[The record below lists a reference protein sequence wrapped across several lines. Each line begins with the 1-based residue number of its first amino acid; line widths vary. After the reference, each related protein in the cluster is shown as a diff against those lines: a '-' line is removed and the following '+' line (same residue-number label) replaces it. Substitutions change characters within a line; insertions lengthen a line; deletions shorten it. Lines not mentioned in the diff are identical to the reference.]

1 MGSIPFGI
9 VKWLELIWKS
19 DLPPNAKYIAAYL
32 RTFMNDKS
40 DMAWPSY
47 SRMVCETGLSKST
60 LAKYLGVLEAHNW
73 LIRDR
78 GNSKNNTRYHA
89 NLPQKVSDEIVQKAI
104 GGSAPHGLRSA
115 RDGLGVVRETDTNIQ
130 SNKQKNNQD
139 AFLGEI
145 IDLYEKVIRKS
156 CKAKGVFKESF
167 LNNQSRVKNLKARVK
182 ENSEH
187 KKIEFWENYFL
198 KCSEVKWIRDGID
211 GEAVCTLDMLVTKN
225 KFDKNVE
232 AFWA

>member
-1 MGSIPFGI
+1 MGSIPFGF

-47 SRMVCETGLSKST
+47 SRMESETGLSRST
-60 LAKYLGVLEAHNW
+60 LAKYLGELERHNW
-73 LIRDR
+73 LTRER
-78 GNSKNNTRYHA
+78 GNSKYNTRYFA
-89 NLPQKVSDEIVQKAI
+89 NLPQKVSDEIIKNVTQ
-104 GGSAPHGLRSA
+104 GSSTHALRSS
-115 RDGLGVVRETDTNIQ
+115 RDELGVVRETDTNKQ
-130 SNKQKNNQD
+130 YNKQTNKQERL
-139 AFLGEI
+139 LGEI
-145 IDLYEKVIRKS
+145 IDLYEKVIRKN

-182 ENSEH
+182 ENPEH
-187 KKIEFWENYFL
+187 RNIEFWENYFS

-211 GEAVCTLDMLVTKN
+211 GEPVCTLDMLVTKN